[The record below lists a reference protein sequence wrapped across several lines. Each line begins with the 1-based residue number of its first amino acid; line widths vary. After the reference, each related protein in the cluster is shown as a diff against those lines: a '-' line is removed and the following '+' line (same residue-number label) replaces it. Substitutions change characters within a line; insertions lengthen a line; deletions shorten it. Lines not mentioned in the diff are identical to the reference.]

1 MCECAPLLLHESW
14 EYSTDTSRILFN
26 PTLDLRL
33 RAKKQH
39 RQYEYVMIWNATRS
53 KGKSI
58 EYKISF
64 WMSTEVILNNS
75 YSTDSSMRIQIRYF
89 LQTVGKIT
97 YFRNDLFDLEFREAL
112 WHSID
117 IKSVLNYWN
126 LIFMQISSITDFVEK
141 KDLSSIASRA
151 EMWLKFTKSI
161 LPTGKIKIL

>member
-1 MCECAPLLLHESW
+1 M
-14 EYSTDTSRILFN
+14 
-26 PTLDLRL
+26 

-64 WMSTEVILNNS
+64 WMNTEVILNNS

-89 LQTVGKIT
+89 FANRGEKIT

-126 LIFMQISSITDFVEK
+126 LIFMQISFLDNRFRREK

-151 EMWLKFTKSI
+151 EMWLKFTQSI
-161 LPTGKIKIL
+161 LPTGKIKILSYTLL